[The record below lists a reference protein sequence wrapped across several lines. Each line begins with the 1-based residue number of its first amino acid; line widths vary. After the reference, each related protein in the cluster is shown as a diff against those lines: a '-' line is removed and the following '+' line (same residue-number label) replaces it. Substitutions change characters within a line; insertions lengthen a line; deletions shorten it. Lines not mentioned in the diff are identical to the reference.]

1 MKKTILPLGQHLMIP
16 CFIFVLLTLTACV
29 QPAVNIE
36 KLWFYT
42 HSSGNLSD
50 RDTLLTPASFISLK
64 KDGSFTLDFETFEYG
79 TWIKEDKTIHLK
91 NSKNKS
97 TDILVKNLS
106 AKEMELTI
114 KDFSPANFESQPAR
128 FESPAENPFSLENN
142 RWRIAAESKE
152 SDKELKLRLLNHL
165 KFWELYFSWGLTNE
179 LNSIDVRSTPT
190 LIKIYGNG
198 FALKTTDQLPIK
210 WKQCFFDEDD
220 CMKANE
226 IMRKIFQ
233 DSDIAWANTDNK
245 YKMFIS
251 AFQQLQQKIK
261 P

>member
-1 MKKTILPLGQHLMIP
+1 MLPLRQNLIIP
-16 CFIFVLLTLTACV
+16 GCIFIICVSAACV
-29 QPAVNIE
+29 QPRGNVE

-42 HSSGNLSD
+42 HSSGILSE

-64 KDGSFTLDFETFEYG
+64 KDGTFTLDFETFEYG
-79 TWIKEDKTIHLK
+79 TWVKEDKTIHLK

-97 TDILVKNLS
+97 TDILITNLS
-106 AKEMELTI
+106 AKEMGLII

-128 FESPAENPFSLENN
+128 FESPVENPFSLENN
-142 RWRIAAESKE
+142 RWRIAPESKE
-152 SDKELKLRLLNHL
+152 SDKEIKQRLLNHL
-165 KFWELYFSWGLTNE
+165 RFWELYFSWGLTNE

-198 FALKTTDQLPIK
+198 FALKTTDQLPLK
-210 WKQCFFDEDD
+210 WKHSFFDEED
-220 CMKANE
+220 CLKANE
-226 IMRKIFQ
+226 IMKKIFQ
-233 DSDIAWANTDNK
+233 ASDIAWANTDNK

>member
-1 MKKTILPLGQHLMIP
+1 MEKTILSSGKSLIITGY
-16 CFIFVLLTLTACV
+16 IFVLCALAACV
-29 QPAVNIE
+29 QPTGNIE
-36 KLWFYT
+36 KLWFFT
-42 HSSGNLSD
+42 HSSGSLSD

-64 KDGSFTLDFETFEYG
+64 KDGSYTLDFETFEYG
-79 TWIKEDKTIHLK
+79 TWVKEGKTIHLK

-97 TDILVKNLS
+97 TDILIKNLS
-106 AKEMELTI
+106 PVEMELTI

-142 RWRIAAESKE
+142 RWRITAESKE

-198 FALKTTDQLPIK
+198 FALKTTDQLPLK

-220 CMKANE
+220 SKKANE
-226 IMRKIFQ
+226 IMKKIFQ
-233 DSDIAWANTDNK
+233 ESDIAWAHTDNK

-261 P
+261 Q